1 MIKVLKLV
9 ITHIF
14 LFILLS
20 SITIATGFANDIT
33 SAVYQVEGVNG
44 GRKYHPTSPPS
55 QGGDKGEVIKSG
67 GAPHDIERLYIRIND
82 SNNSSLFKSTLSKQ
96 THQPYLADIT
106 RFIAIPIWTN
116 RFITKALDM
125 PILTVPQPAGIVLI
139 GSAAF
144 GLLIRFLR
152 RRYHRL
158 RPLVDYGIS
167 FTGLLIVSPIFFV
180 VGIIIKIT
188 SPGSMFYSQE
198 RVGKNDR
205 LFNMIKFRT
214 MHIGAE
220 SQTGP
225 VWARKN
231 DARITGFGRFLRSTH
246 LDELPQLI
254 NVLKGE
260 MSIIGPRPERPF
272 FVNKFKDEIHGYTRR
287 LSIKPGITGLAQC
300 YYKYDE
306 TIQDVRKKL
315 SYDVLYIKRMCWML
329 DLRIIL
335 KTLSVS
341 LFGVRTH

>member
-1 MIKVLKLV
+1 MKNSNLSLMNHILRIEKLMYIHNLQTQQPKWTYIKNVLNTYMHFALTS
-9 ITHIF
+9 II
-14 LFILLS
+14 FILLS
-20 SITIATGFANDIT
+20 NITIATGFADNVAFNESISFSNTGEGST
-33 SAVYQVEGVNG
+33 SGIKN
-44 GRKYHPTSPPS
+44 T
-55 QGGDKGEVIKSG
+55 DGE
-67 GAPHDIERLYIRIND
+67 
-82 SNNSSLFKSTLSKQ
+82 Q

-106 RFIAIPIWTN
+106 RFIAIPAWTN
-116 RFITKALDM
+116 HFITKALDM

-139 GSAAF
+139 GSATF

-152 RRYHRL
+152 RRYRKL

-167 FTGLLIVSPIFFV
+167 FTGLLIASPIFLV
-180 VGIIIKIT
+180 VGIITKIT
-188 SPGSMFYSQE
+188 SRGSMFYTQE
-198 RVGKNDR
+198 RVGKDNR

-214 MHIGAE
+214 MHVGAE

-225 VWARKN
+225 VWSKKN
-231 DARITGFGRFLRSTH
+231 DSRITGFGRFLRNTH

-315 SYDVLYIKRMCWML
+315 IYDVLYIKRMCWML
-329 DLRIIL
+329 DLRILL

-341 LFGVRTH
+341 ILGGRTH

>member
-1 MIKVLKLV
+1 MIKVLKLL

-20 SITIATGFANDIT
+20 TITIATGFANDIT
-33 SAVYQVEGVNG
+33 SAAYQVEDVNG
-44 GRKYHPTSPPS
+44 SQRYYPVSPSS
-55 QGGDKGEVIKSG
+55 QGGDKGEVTKSG
-67 GAPHDIERLYIRIND
+67 GTPHDIEQLFIRI
-82 SNNSSLFKSTLSKQ
+82 SHSKNSSLFKSTLSKQ

-106 RFIAIPIWTN
+106 RFIAIPGWTN

-167 FTGLLIVSPIFFV
+167 FIGLLIASPIFLV

-188 SPGSMFYSQE
+188 SPGSMFYTQE
-198 RVGKNDR
+198 RVGKDNR

-214 MHIGAE
+214 MHVGAE

-225 VWARKN
+225 VWAKKN
-231 DARITGFGRFLRSTH
+231 DARITRFGRFLRNTH
-246 LDELPQLI
+246 FDELPQLI

-329 DLRIIL
+329 DLRILL
-335 KTLSVS
+335 KTLSIS
-341 LFGVRTH
+341 LMGGRTS

>member
-1 MIKVLKLV
+1 MHFALTSI
-9 ITHIF
+9 I
-14 LFILLS
+14 FILLS
-20 SITIATGFANDIT
+20 TITIATSFADNVAFNESIIFSNT
-33 SAVYQVEGVNG
+33 SEGS
-44 GRKYHPTSPPS
+44 TS
-55 QGGDKGEVIKSG
+55 GIKNTDGE
-67 GAPHDIERLYIRIND
+67 
-82 SNNSSLFKSTLSKQ
+82 Q
-96 THQPYLADIT
+96 TYQPYLADIT

-116 RFITKALDM
+116 HFITKALDM

-167 FTGLLIVSPIFFV
+167 FIGLLIVSPIFLV
-180 VGIIIKIT
+180 VGIITKIT
-188 SPGSMFYSQE
+188 SPGSIFYTQE
-198 RVGKNDR
+198 RVGKDNR

-214 MHIGAE
+214 MHAGAE

-225 VWARKN
+225 VWSKKN

-315 SYDVLYIKRMCWML
+315 SYDILYIKRMCWML
-329 DLRIIL
+329 DLRILL

-341 LFGVRTH
+341 LFGVRTS